1 MSIATFGPRSRVL
14 FCSMLCSAATILPM
28 QPAKAQQQPTPTNPT
43 PASSLPTTTN
53 PQVNPQAQPLPAN
66 STPNSLENG
75 VLSVSGGRRLLR
87 EATTAASAQN
97 YDLAVSKIQDSRQVF
112 NQLSNFYQELAKQFD
127 GIDNRIEDRLR
138 KRAID
143 TAQERDAA
151 TYQLAL
157 IYRAKNQPEL
167 SVPLLIQLIRSQS
180 ISRELG
186 LKSYQQLVEIGF
198 VEDPYPRPSGSSPQS

>member
-1 MSIATFGPRSRVL
+1 
-14 FCSMLCSAATILPM
+14 M
-28 QPAKAQQQPTPTNPT
+28 QPAKAQQQPVPTNST
-43 PASSLPTTTN
+43 PAPTLPTTTN
-53 PQVNPQAQPLPAN
+53 PQIQPNAPIN
-66 STPNSLENG
+66 SAPNSLENG
-75 VLSVSGGRRLLR
+75 VLSTSGGRRLLK
-87 EATTAASAQN
+87 EAMTAASAQN

-127 GIDNRIEDRLR
+127 GVDNRIADKLR

-143 TAQERDAA
+143 TAQERDGA

-186 LKSYQQLVEIGF
+186 LKSYQQLLELGF
-198 VEDPYPRPSGSSPQS
+198 VDVQYPRTAADQASPSATNR

>member
-28 QPAKAQQQPTPTNPT
+28 QPAKAQQQPVPTNST

-53 PQVNPQAQPLPAN
+53 PQVSPQAPSAN
-66 STPNSLENG
+66 SVPNSLENG
-75 VLSVSGGRRLLR
+75 VLSVSGGRRLLK
-87 EATTAASAQN
+87 EAMTAASAQN
-97 YDLAVSKIQDSRQVF
+97 YDLAVAKIQDSRQVF
-112 NQLSNFYQELAKQFD
+112 NQLSNFYQELSKQFD
-127 GIDNRIEDRLR
+127 GIDNRIADRLR

-143 TAQERDAA
+143 TAQERDGA

>member
-1 MSIATFGPRSRVL
+1 
-14 FCSMLCSAATILPM
+14 MLCSAATILPM
-28 QPAKAQQQPTPTNPT
+28 QPAKAQQQPVPTNST

-53 PQVNPQAQPLPAN
+53 PQVSPQAPSAN
-66 STPNSLENG
+66 SVPNSLENG
-75 VLSVSGGRRLLR
+75 VLSVSGGRRLLK
-87 EATTAASAQN
+87 EAMTAASAQN
-97 YDLAVSKIQDSRQVF
+97 YDLAVAKIQDSRQVF
-112 NQLSNFYQELAKQFD
+112 NQLSNFYQELSKQFD
-127 GIDNRIEDRLR
+127 GIDNRIADRLR

-143 TAQERDAA
+143 TAQERDGA

>member
-1 MSIATFGPRSRVL
+1 
-14 FCSMLCSAATILPM
+14 M
-28 QPAKAQQQPTPTNPT
+28 QPAKAQQQPVPTNST

-53 PQVNPQAQPLPAN
+53 PQVSPQAPSAN
-66 STPNSLENG
+66 SVPNSLENG
-75 VLSVSGGRRLLR
+75 VLSVSGGRRLLK
-87 EATTAASAQN
+87 EAMTAASAQN
-97 YDLAVSKIQDSRQVF
+97 YDLAVAKIQDSRQVF
-112 NQLSNFYQELAKQFD
+112 NQLSNFYQELSKQFD
-127 GIDNRIEDRLR
+127 GIDNRIADRLR

-143 TAQERDAA
+143 TAQERDGA